1 MTMADKTYVWC
12 TYRDWSFKILE
23 GLQDLDGWKTGLI
36 VTTPECKYDFFR
48 LEQRGIPILRVNPKK
63 DLKEG
68 QVAYNTL
75 KELKPATVFHN
86 GWSWIV
92 PKEFHEMCPN
102 VVLHPGKLPKD
113 RGGSPIQNQILN
125 GETWTYNNL
134 MEVGEGLDEG
144 KVYDRT
150 PILLDGEADD
160 VWARMT
166 ATGLI
171 LCRDYLRNVAAGT
184 ARAEPQQGE
193 PIVYKRVTPERSLI
207 TPNRNLTARQIY
219 DIVRAHNETDPN
231 SYIVPARIA
240 VGGKHELV
248 IDRATLDD
256 RVAQRASAII
266 TLTPELI
273 LDADGL
279 AALCT
284 NVNKGEFA
292 LALNGSDSKPVYLTR
307 VYVRAV

>member
-1 MTMADKTYVWC
+1 MTMADNTYVWC
-12 TYRDWSFKILE
+12 TYRDWSFRILE
-23 GLQDLDGWKTGLI
+23 GLQDLPGWKTGMI
-36 VTTPECKYDFFR
+36 VTTPECRYDFSR
-48 LEQRGIPILRVNPKK
+48 LKLRGIPILRVNPKH

-68 QVAYNTL
+68 KGAYNAI

-144 KVYDRT
+144 GIYCKKE
-150 PILLDGEADD
+150 ISLEGEADD

-166 ATGLI
+166 ATGLA
-171 LCRDYLRNVAAGT
+171 LSRDYLVMLAAGT
-184 ARAEPQQGE
+184 ACAEPQQGT
-193 PIVYKRVTPERSLI
+193 PTVYKRVTPERSLI
-207 TPNRNLTARQIY
+207 TPGGNLTARQIY

-231 SYIVPARIA
+231 TYIVPAR
-240 VGGKHELV
+240 VPVGKHLLIV
-248 IDRATLDD
+248 DRASLDERIAQNAHGTL
-256 RVAQRASAII
+256 
-266 TLTPELI
+266 TLTPEMQFNG
-273 LDADGL
+273 DDL
-279 AALCT
+279 ATLCASATNGEMNVALQ
-284 NVNKGEFA
+284 
-292 LALNGSDSKPVYLTR
+292 GSDGKLVYLTR
-307 VYVRAV
+307 FSVRAV